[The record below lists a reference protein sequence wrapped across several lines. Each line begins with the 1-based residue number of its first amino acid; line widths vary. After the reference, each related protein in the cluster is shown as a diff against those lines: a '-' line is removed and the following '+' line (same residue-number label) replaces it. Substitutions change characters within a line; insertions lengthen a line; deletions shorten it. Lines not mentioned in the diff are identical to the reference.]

1 MNDDNP
7 PKQYPVPVKRAQ
19 SAPVPAAPDTPAQI
33 STSPLASVMTGFQA
47 RLQTRALTEVAENI
61 RARTEVQDAE
71 TARRESALKL
81 VRTVHKLGETP
92 EILAL
97 DRAEREAERAAKYAE
112 LSGTYEQLNENRDE
126 RAHQAELRRLARE
139 AEIEQAKKQ
148 IVEAQRE
155 TFTAKQGYDNQK
167 QLKRLNLRIWRRR
180 REGVNLNLEAETE
193 QLRQEIA
200 TPPSVAAPSE
210 DDIRTKAEE
219 ALINAAQ
226 TGDAAGVERW
236 QRVLDALD
244 SK

>member
-1 MNDDNP
+1 MSDDNP
-7 PKQYPVPVKRAQ
+7 PKQHPVPVKRAQ
-19 SAPVPAAPDTPAQI
+19 STPVPAAPDTSTQL
-33 STSPLASVMTGFQA
+33 STSPLASAMTGFQA
-47 RLQTRALTEVAENI
+47 RLQTRALTEVAANI

-112 LSGTYEQLNENRDE
+112 LSGGYEQLNENRDE
-126 RAHQAELRRLARE
+126 RSHQAELRRLARE

-148 IVEAQRE
+148 IVEARRE

-167 QLKRLNLRIWRRR
+167 QLKKLNLRIWRRR
-180 REGVNLNLEAETE
+180 RQGVDLNLEAETE
-193 QLRQEIA
+193 QLRQEIGA
-200 TPPSVAAPSE
+200 PPPVAAPSD

-219 ALINAAQ
+219 ALIAAAQ

-244 SK
+244 GK